1 MRTVQQYYD
10 DNRDKILFDV
20 RALEEYEKETMEASI
35 HYYWED
41 MIKVLEDNKEEFEA
55 KYSKDTPI
63 YILCYTGQKSEEIED
78 ILDEMGY
85 EAYSLDGG
93 FVAYLRWKF
102 NKYLEQDKES
112 GNSTSEENVKE
123 IERSIVKKFRKPIWR
138 KFTQALNEYDLIQ
151 DGDKIAVC
159 ISGGKDSM
167 LMAKLFQEL
176 KRHGKNNFELVFL
189 VMNPGYNDLN
199 YNVILNNAKILD
211 IPITVF
217 KTEIFD
223 TVVDITE
230 SPCYLC
236 ARMRRGYLYSKAK
249 ELGCNKIALGHH
261 YDDVIETILMGMLY
275 GAQVQTMMPKL
286 HSTNFEGMELIRP
299 MYLIREADII
309 HWKEYNNLEFI
320 QCACRFTEGCASCGG
335 TGKGSKRAEIKQ
347 LIKDLTKVSP
357 YIEKNI
363 FRSVENVNI
372 DTVIAY
378 KKKGQRHSFLDEY
391 DITDDK
397 YAGNAE
403 VDNSENT
410 SKELNKSDINS
421 SGQLSEYHTD
431 ETIELGKTG
440 STQIMPLNKSDIN
453 KDDISE
459 NTLAKYEK
467 LKSIIKDCGK
477 IAIAFSGGV
486 DSTFLTKVAKDV
498 LGENAVA
505 VTISSILVTDDE
517 LKEADDF
524 CKAENIEHLIY
535 KADVL
540 SIPGFENNPP
550 DRCYICKKAIFT
562 NVQNLVGE
570 RGISVIAEGT
580 NVDDDGDYRPGMR
593 AIKELGVRSLL
604 KEAGLTKAEI
614 RELSCMLGLKTWNKP
629 SCACLAS
636 RFAYGEVIN
645 KDKLDMIYSAECYI
659 RSLGFEQ
666 FRVRLQDGI
675 ARIELRPADIQK
687 FIENGIKDKVSE
699 KLHALG
705 FKYVSLDLDGYRLG
719 SMNEVLNRQE
729 RGNNGGSSL

>member
-593 AIKELGVRSLL
+593 AIKELGVRSPL

-666 FRVRLQDGI
+666 FRVRLQDEI

-699 KLHALG
+699 KLHTLG